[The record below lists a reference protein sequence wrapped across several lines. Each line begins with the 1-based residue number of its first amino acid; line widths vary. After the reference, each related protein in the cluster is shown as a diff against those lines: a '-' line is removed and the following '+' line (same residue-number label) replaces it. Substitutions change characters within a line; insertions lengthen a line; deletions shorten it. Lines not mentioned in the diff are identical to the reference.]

1 MKKLSI
7 LLAGAMIVATGC
19 HKKKTTEV
27 VPVPFGTIQVDDPN
41 IGWQVI
47 DSTPYIRP
55 DIVYV
60 TEITQSAPSSPLID
74 SLVDIIHSRDS
85 ALFEARFKLA
95 RVWYYDSLCL
105 KNSRL
110 DKYLKGWIRRALE
123 K

>member
-7 LLAGAMIVATGC
+7 VLAMVLIMATGC
-19 HKKKTTEV
+19 HKKKTGIEN
-27 VPVPFGTIQVDDPN
+27 PIL
-41 IGWQVI
+41 VI
-47 DSTPYIRP
+47 LDTVYGPDTPLVGNKETVITTDSFLVWVSNRF
-55 DIVYV
+55 
-60 TEITQSAPSSPLID
+60 D
-74 SLVDIIHSRDS
+74 SLESIIQEQKSTIRSRDS